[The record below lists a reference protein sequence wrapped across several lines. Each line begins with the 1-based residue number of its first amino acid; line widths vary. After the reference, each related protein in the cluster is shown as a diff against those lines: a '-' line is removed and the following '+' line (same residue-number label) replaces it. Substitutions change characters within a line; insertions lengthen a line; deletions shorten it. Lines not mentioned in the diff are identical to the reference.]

1 MCGIVGFLLLK
12 QQNYIFDL
20 LYNSLFNLQNRG
32 YDSVGIC
39 TIGKKC
45 VISKYAIDDDH
56 IDIFKL
62 LKECK
67 NKHDVANIGI
77 GHTRWATHG
86 KKTRINAH
94 PHFSNSVV
102 VVHNGIIENYNELK
116 QEFNDQ
122 PFYSQTDSE
131 VIPKMIDKYRN
142 SLSDLDA
149 IKTTISRLK
158 GTWAILIMFV
168 DDPTK
173 IYICKK
179 SSPVLIGKTDDL
191 IAITSEPVG
200 FNNIVNEYYSLKDGS
215 IVVVSSD
222 GISLI
227 EGKLFQHYNFH
238 ISRDDLINNYSHWT
252 YKEII
257 TQPLCFKS
265 CTKNRIINDQIVLP
279 ELDNFK
285 HVFMKIKNLILIGCG
300 SSYHAGMIGEK
311 YFKKLGIFNSV
322 STFDAGE
329 FYQYDI
335 PKENAGAIIIS
346 QSGETRDL
354 VCAVEILKGHMIP
367 IIGVINV
374 VGSLLARKCLTNVY
388 IDIGRENGVAS
399 TKAFTCQIIVLYMI
413 SLWFGSLPI
422 SQDFNN
428 FISDINVVINNEN
441 ELLFKDTSAKIIST
455 VKKSLFILGK
465 EYNYPIALEGS
476 LKIKEISYIHAEG
489 FSISALKHGPY
500 ALIDQD
506 TIVIVLLDK
515 FHSPEKTLSVI
526 EEIKCRNGFIIVI
539 SNMNIRDD
547 LYDILIPVPQN
558 NTFGFIYFVIVIQY
572 LSYFLSLLN
581 GINPDKPRNLA
592 KVVTVD

>member
-1 MCGIVGFLLLK
+1 
-12 QQNYIFDL
+12 
-20 LYNSLFNLQNRG
+20 
-32 YDSVGIC
+32 
-39 TIGKKC
+39 
-45 VISKYAIDDDH
+45 
-56 IDIFKL
+56 
-62 LKECK
+62 
-67 NKHDVANIGI
+67 
-77 GHTRWATHG
+77 
-86 KKTRINAH
+86 
-94 PHFSNSVV
+94 
-102 VVHNGIIENYNELK
+102 
-116 QEFNDQ
+116 
-122 PFYSQTDSE
+122 
-131 VIPKMIDKYRN
+131 
-142 SLSDLDA
+142 
-149 IKTTISRLK
+149 
-158 GTWAILIMFV
+158 
-168 DDPTK
+168 
-173 IYICKK
+173 ICKK

-238 ISRDDLINNYSHWT
+238 IPRDDLINNYSHWT

-265 CTKNRIINDQIVLP
+265 CTRNRIINDQIVLP

-311 YFKKLGIFNSV
+311 YFKKTGIFNSV

-399 TKAFTCQIIVLYMI
+399 TKAFTCQIIVLY
-413 SLWFGSLPI
+413 
-422 SQDFNN
+422 
-428 FISDINVVINNEN
+428 
-441 ELLFKDTSAKIIST
+441 
-455 VKKSLFILGK
+455 
-465 EYNYPIALEGS
+465 
-476 LKIKEISYIHAEG
+476 
-489 FSISALKHGPY
+489 
-500 ALIDQD
+500 
-506 TIVIVLLDK
+506 
-515 FHSPEKTLSVI
+515 
-526 EEIKCRNGFIIVI
+526 
-539 SNMNIRDD
+539 
-547 LYDILIPVPQN
+547 
-558 NTFGFIYFVIVIQY
+558 
-572 LSYFLSLLN
+572 
-581 GINPDKPRNLA
+581 
-592 KVVTVD
+592 